1 MVNAFR
7 IGENSSGRVRTNR
20 NHEMTGRKAVE
31 VAPPE
36 CGIRIAIRTAQQWI
50 AAENRSQ
57 TPQPI
62 R

>member
-7 IGENSSGRVRTNR
+7 IGENSSGRVRTSR

-36 CGIRIAIRTAQQWI
+36 SGIRIAIRMAQKWI
-50 AAENRSQ
+50 VAENRSH
-57 TPQPI
+57 TLQPI